1 MAQRRKRKPRASSKR
16 LTRRLLAVALTLFV
30 LVVVGGFLVLLALRT
45 YLHSDKFRVLVS
57 DEVSEVFQAD
67 GEFAGFQWTG
77 MAAYTDDFKAQGRSG
92 ALFSRARADGI
103 RARVNFGAVWDRVW
117 EITDVDVDRFDVLL
131 APPFGEK
138 SPKVDDQVAGRG
150 DDSSGG
156 GGWLSAF
163 LPKEVLVK
171 RAGIAEMNFD
181 WRLDKTTVSGRR
193 TALEI
198 TPTVIP
204 GVYRMVAQGGVISS
218 SEMPAFDLQG
228 AEIRAGNG
236 RVIVDRASLRF
247 FENSRLS
254 LNGEVEFE
262 AESSTELNLK
272 ARVRNVPASEIL
284 PEDWVK
290 RLKGRVETDIDITGV
305 MSVADPNDIRLA
317 GRARLVDGVFEA
329 MPILERLDEMLG
341 SSRFRRLS
349 FNDFIVDFVHSGEAT
364 TLEDVFLL
372 SSGTA
377 CLKARARLSKD
388 GDPSGMYMLGINPD
402 VIKWLPLIK
411 KAVIEEVFCY
421 DRDRAFEVVFGQG
434 EPSTAKPPEGFR
446 WAICRIEP
454 SATDPFTADIRKQF
468 FSKGGLALWAEL
480 AGAGE
485 KGIRAIGL
493 LADRARKEGV
503 DLISILS
510 QGSEQVEGGLI
521 GRQNLMRAAGEL
533 GIESAMRDVLQGVV
547 EGVSELPGAILRTG
561 GDILDGLIP

>member
-1 MAQRRKRKPRASSKR
+1 MAQRRKRKAKTSSKR

-30 LVVVGGFLVLLALRT
+30 LVVIGGFLVLLALRT

-57 DEVSEVFQAD
+57 DEVSEVFKAD

-77 MAAYTDDFKAQGRSG
+77 MAAYTDDFKAQGRSS

-131 APPFGEK
+131 AQPLGEK
-138 SPKVDDQVAGRG
+138 APQDDDLDTGGGG
-150 DDSSGG
+150 DSGGG
-156 GGWLSAF
+156 GGWLSTF
-163 LPKEVLVK
+163 LPKEVMVK

-181 WRLDKTTVSGRR
+181 WRLEEATVSGRG

-198 TPTVIP
+198 TPTDIP
-204 GVYRMVAQGGVISS
+204 GVHRMVAQSGVISS
-218 SEMPAFDLQG
+218 SEMPAFELEG

-236 RVIVDRASLRF
+236 RVIVDRASLSF
-247 FENSRLS
+247 FEDSRLS
-254 LNGEVEFE
+254 LNGEVEFG

-272 ARVRNVPASEIL
+272 ALIRNVPASEIL

-290 RLKGRVETDIDITGV
+290 RLKGRVEMDIDITGV
-305 MSVADPNDIRLA
+305 MSVADHHALRVA
-317 GRARLVDGVFEA
+317 GRARLLDGVFEA
-329 MPILERLDEMLG
+329 MPILDRLDEMLG

-349 FNDFIVDFVHSGEAT
+349 FNDFNVDFVHSGETT

-377 CLKARARLSKD
+377 CLKGRAHVSKD

-411 KAVIEEVFCY
+411 KAVIEQVFCHE
-421 DRDRAFEVVFGQG
+421 RDHAFEVVFGQG
-434 EPSTAKPPEGFR
+434 DPSAVKPPEGFR

-454 SATDPFTADIRKQF
+454 SATDPFTADIRNQF

-480 AGAGE
+480 AGVGE

-503 DLISILS
+503 DLISVLS
-510 QGSEQVEGGLI
+510 EGAEQAEGGLI
-521 GRQNLMRAAGEL
+521 GRQNLMRVAEEL

-561 GDILDGLIP
+561 GDILEGLIP